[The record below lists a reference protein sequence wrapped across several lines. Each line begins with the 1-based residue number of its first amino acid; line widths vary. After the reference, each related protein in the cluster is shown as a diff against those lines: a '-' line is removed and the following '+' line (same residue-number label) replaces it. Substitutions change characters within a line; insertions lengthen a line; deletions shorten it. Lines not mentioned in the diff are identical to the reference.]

1 MSDMQK
7 ISWYKSHHRDTE
19 DTESLVVSGK
29 IRQDLVSAAHV
40 MVVGCGA
47 LGNEVLKNLVLMG
60 VTHIV
65 AVDFDIVEMG
75 NLTRSV
81 LFTRSD
87 AERKRTKVEVVAE
100 RVRDMN
106 PNIDIQTVCGDIAY
120 DVGLGLIRQMD
131 VVIGCVD
138 SRWARFCINRYCM
151 RAGIPW
157 VDGGIDGLEGTV
169 RVFAPGKNCYAC
181 NLGPEGLKDLARR
194 MPCSGIIRRQEQRGA
209 APTTS
214 IIASIIG
221 AIEVQE
227 ALKIMHNEECI
238 MHNKMH
244 NEECIMHNKMYNEE
258 CIMHNKMYNEECI
271 MHNNKREM
279 TTLCGKMMYY
289 DGEHVTVRIADFQA
303 YDEECPEHETWAPVR
318 QTEVSRDMTVAK
330 ALALLRQGDKE
341 TGRQGDRKTGRQEV
355 QNIAICLTNDCFV
368 DYVVR
373 RDTDERIAVMVP
385 GRMVADKVALE
396 KALDGQPLSGLYQHE
411 YHRVD
416 ASFPYPSLTL
426 AQLGIPQQD
435 IVRVNVDGEDYYLEL
450 SHGGTRN
457 DTEEEIDTE

>member
-1 MSDMQK
+1 MSTD
-7 ISWYKSHHRDTE
+7 
-19 DTESLVVSGK
+19 
-29 IRQDLVSAAHV
+29 IRQNQVSAAHV

-81 LFTRSD
+81 LFSRSD
-87 AERKRTKVEVVAE
+87 AERKRKKVEVVAE
-100 RVRDMN
+100 RLHDMN

-238 MHNKMH
+238 MHNN
-244 NEECIMHNKMYNEE
+244 NEECIMHNN
-258 CIMHNKMYNEECI
+258 NEECI

-303 YDEECPEHETWAPVR
+303 YDEECPEHETWAPVH

-330 ALALLRQGDKE
+330 ALALLRE
-341 TGRQGDRKTGRQEV
+341 EDRESEELRVKSEELQEV
-355 QNIAICLTNDCFV
+355 QNIAIGLTNDCFV

-373 RDTDERIAVMVP
+373 RDTDERMAVMVP

-435 IVRVNVDGEDYYLEL
+435 IVRVTVDGEDYYLEL
-450 SHGGTRN
+450 KHV
-457 DTEEEIDTE
+457 

>member
-1 MSDMQK
+1 MSTD
-7 ISWYKSHHRDTE
+7 
-19 DTESLVVSGK
+19 
-29 IRQDLVSAAHV
+29 IRQNQVSAAHV

-60 VTHIV
+60 VAHIV

-81 LFTRSD
+81 LFSRSD
-87 AERKRTKVEVVAE
+87 AERKRKKVEVVAE
-100 RVRDMN
+100 RVHDMN

-138 SRWARFCINRYCM
+138 SRWARFCINRLCM

-181 NLGPEGLKDLARR
+181 NLGPEGQKDLARR
-194 MPCSGIIRRQEQRGA
+194 MPCSGIIRRQEQKGS

-227 ALKIMHNEECI
+227 ALKLIQ
-238 MHNKMH
+238 KDFG
-244 NEECIMHNKMYNEE
+244 
-258 CIMHNKMYNEECI
+258 
-271 MHNNKREM
+271 
-279 TTLCGKMMYY
+279 TSLSGKMLYY
-289 DGEHVTVRIADFQA
+289 DGEHTTVRIASYQA
-303 YDEECPEHETWAPVR
+303 YDDECPEHETWTPVH
-318 QTEVSRDMTVAK
+318 QTEVSRDMTVSEALTRLSEELRVK
-330 ALALLRQGDKE
+330 SEELAL
-341 TGRQGDRKTGRQEV
+341 
-355 QNIAICLTNDCFV
+355 CLTNDCFV
-368 DYVVR
+368 DYVSR
-373 RDTDERIAVMVP
+373 RDNDERIPMMVP

-396 KALDGQPLSGLYQHE
+396 KTLDGQPLSALYQHE
-411 YHRVD
+411 YYRVD

-426 AQLGIPQQD
+426 AQLGIPQHD
-435 IVRVNVDGEDYYLEL
+435 IVRVTADGEDTYFEL
-450 SHGGTRN
+450 RIKN
-457 DTEEEIDTE
+457 

>member
-1 MSDMQK
+1 MK
-7 ISWYKSHHRDTE
+7 AIF
-19 DTESLVVSGK
+19 
-29 IRQDLVSAAHV
+29 RQDLVSAAHV

-100 RVRDMN
+100 RVHDMN

-227 ALKIMHNEECI
+227 ALKIM
-238 MHNKMH
+238 
-244 NEECIMHNKMYNEE
+244 
-258 CIMHNKMYNEECI
+258 YNEECI

-341 TGRQGDRKTGRQEV
+341 TGRQEV

-435 IVRVNVDGEDYYLEL
+435 IVRVTVDGEERYLEL
-450 SHGGTRN
+450 TQNEHV
-457 DTEEEIDTE
+457 